1 MLKWRSEGVG
11 VADSSSKD
19 QQASRRWLIVATVLF
34 GIALVG
40 VVALANSGSATAE
53 LLNIVQNIP
62 GRDKTVHFLLMGTMA
77 LLLNLCWRAE
87 RWQMGPVPVL
97 KGSIVV
103 GVVVTLE
110 EFSQLFV
117 PLRSFSFEDLAY
129 DYLGIFL
136 MGQCA
141 SFYVAWTNR
150 DQARR
155 SADGRGV
162 SGADPN

>member
-1 MLKWRSEGVG
+1 MH
-11 VADSSSKD
+11 VADSSTKN
-19 QQASRRWLIVATVLF
+19 QRASRRWLIVATVLF
-34 GIALVG
+34 ASGLVG
-40 VVALANSGSATAE
+40 VVAIANSGSATAE
-53 LLNIVQNIP
+53 LLNIVQHIP

-110 EFSQLFV
+110 ELSQLFV
-117 PLRSFSFEDLAY
+117 PLRSFSLEDLAY

-136 MGQCA
+136 LGQCA
-141 SFYVAWTNR
+141 SFYLAWTNR
-150 DQARR
+150 ALAKGAANGGGGS
-155 SADGRGV
+155 SAD
-162 SGADPN
+162 PH

>member
-1 MLKWRSEGVG
+1 MANRG
-11 VADSSSKD
+11 SKI
-19 QQASRRWLIVATVLF
+19 QQTSRRLLVVATVLF
-34 GIALVG
+34 GLALIG
-40 VVALANSGSATAE
+40 VVALANSGSATAG
-53 LLNIVQNIP
+53 LLSIVQNIP

-103 GVVVTLE
+103 AVVVTLE

-117 PLRSFSFEDLAY
+117 PLRSFSLEDLAY

-150 DQARR
+150 ALARR
-155 SADGRGV
+155 GSDGGGG
-162 SGADPN
+162 SGADPL